1 MGIASAILAIIAV
14 FLLDHFFYI
23 TLVLAIIG
31 FILGILDLIFKLKKE
46 IISSVA
52 ILGMVFS
59 FIVIAIIIRDSI
71 WGFYMV
77 INWFS

>member
-52 ILGMVFS
+52 IFGMVFS
-59 FIVIAIIIRDSI
+59 FIVIAIIIRNSM

>member
-52 ILGMVFS
+52 IFDMVFS

>member
-1 MGIASAILAIIAV
+1 MRIASAILAIIAV

-52 ILGMVFS
+52 IFDMVFS